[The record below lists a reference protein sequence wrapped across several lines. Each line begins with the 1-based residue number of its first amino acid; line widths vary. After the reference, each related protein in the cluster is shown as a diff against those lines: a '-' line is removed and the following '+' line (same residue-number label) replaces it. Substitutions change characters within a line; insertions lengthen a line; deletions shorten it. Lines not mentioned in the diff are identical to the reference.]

1 MKYVECYEY
10 EAEGYRKL
18 FHHRNWRVAILNYI
32 GELEVD
38 RIGYVESHSLTDE
51 VFVLLH
57 GTAHLFFAGAQEGRI
72 TEMVCLPLEEGKV
85 YKVPAGV
92 FHSHTLSKDAKLL
105 VVEEENTGWEN
116 SPRIYLSDSDR
127 AGLLRAYREAAD
139 AV

>member
-1 MKYVECYEY
+1 MTYYETFEY

-18 FHHRNWRVAILNYI
+18 FHHHNWRVAILNYI
-32 GELEVD
+32 EELDVD
-38 RIGYVESHSLTDE
+38 RINYVEAHSLTDE

-57 GTAHLFFAGAQEGRI
+57 GSAHLFFAGEKEGKI
-72 TEMVCLPLEEGKV
+72 TEMICLPLEEGKV

-116 SPRIYLSDSDR
+116 SPRIYLSEGDR
-127 AGLLRAYREAAD
+127 SILLRTYREVSHAA
-139 AV
+139 